1 MDASVENTILQ
12 MLRDQGTAITEQGK
26 AIARIDENL
35 HVNTT
40 RLFGNGQPG
49 IIQHLVARGD
59 EATKRLDRMD
69 VIQARYLGYAS
80 AAGTFGGIALTWVG
94 KKFGIHL

>member
-12 MLRDQGTAITEQGK
+12 MLRDQGSAITEQGK

-35 HVNTT
+35 HTNMS

-49 IIQHLVARGD
+49 IVQLLAGRCD
-59 EATKRLDRMD
+59 EATDRLNKMD
-69 VIQARYLGYAS
+69 VSQARYLGYAS
-80 AAGTFGGIALTWVG
+80 AFGTFGGIALTWIG

>member
-1 MDASVENTILQ
+1 MDASIENTILQ
-12 MLRDQGTAITEQGK
+12 MLRDQGTALIEQGK

-49 IIQHLVARGD
+49 IIQHLVGRCD
-59 EATKRLDRMD
+59 EATKRLDKMD
-69 VIQARYLGYAS
+69 VHNARMFGYAS
-80 AAGTFGGIALTWVG
+80 AIGTFGGIALTWVG

>member
-1 MDASVENTILQ
+1 MDASIENTILT
-12 MLRDQGTAITEQGK
+12 MLRDQGTAIAEQGK
-26 AIARIDENL
+26 AIARIYENL

-49 IIQHLVARGD
+49 IIQHLSGRCD

-69 VIQARYLGYAS
+69 VSQARYVGAAS
-80 AAGTFGGIALTWVG
+80 ALGAFGGIALSWLG
-94 KKFGIHL
+94 KKFGIHI

>member
-1 MDASVENTILQ
+1 MDASIENTILA
-12 MLRDQGTAITEQGK
+12 MLRDQGAAIAEQGK

-49 IIQHLVARGD
+49 IIQHLEGRCD
-59 EATKRLDRMD
+59 DTTKRLDKMD
-69 VIQARYLGYAS
+69 VRQARVFGYAS
-80 AAGTFGGIALTWVG
+80 AVGTFGGIALTWVG
-94 KKFGIHL
+94 KKFGLHL